1 MTAPEVWS
9 PSRVLVYRSC
19 PRQEFL
25 RYRRGTHT
33 SAAAT
38 AATTDSP
45 TAATKLRLGTITHA
59 GLEAA
64 YRLAA
69 AGAAPPGAQMSGQRM
84 SVFADAA
91 MAAINEAWDSL
102 GMPTEGVD
110 GFELMAAIESEVF
123 DVLARLPIPRPSYVL
138 GIERELVVPTPSG
151 RVMRGVLDLALQIG
165 PDALHIRDWKRRS
178 LRSLPKSTELPR
190 DDALAF
196 YRYAA
201 SFLWPHL
208 PRVSVGLYS
217 TINNREVTSDAPLL
231 VAEQVVVGH
240 DVLATKAE
248 ADREHTPTPDG
259 ENCTYCPVRNDCPVW
274 TQLQRETA
282 ETA

>member
-25 RYRRGTHT
+25 RYRRGAHT
-33 SAAAT
+33 TAAAT
-38 AATTDSP
+38 ATTDAP
-45 TAATKLRLGTITHA
+45 ATATKLRLGTITHA

-64 YRLAA
+64 YRAA
-69 AGAAPPGAQMSGQRM
+69 AQMTQFFPGSRM
-84 SVFADAA
+84 SIFWETALDALHA
-91 MAAINEAWDSL
+91 AWDQL
-102 GMPTEGVD
+102 DMPNEGIE
-110 GFELMAAIESEVF
+110 GFELLAAIESEVS
-123 DVLARLPIPRPSYVL
+123 DVLDRLPVPRPEYVL
-138 GIERELVVPTPSG
+138 GVEHELVVPTPSG
-151 RVMRGVLDLALQIG
+151 RTMRGVLDLALRTG
-165 PDALHIRDWKRRS
+165 PDSLHIRDWKRRS

-201 SFLWPHL
+201 SFRWPWAR
-208 PRVSVGLYS
+208 RVSVGLYS
-217 TINNREVTSDAPLL
+217 TTGNREVTSDAPLL

-248 ADREHTPTPDG
+248 TDREHPATPDG
-259 ENCTYCPVRNDCPVW
+259 ENCTHCPVRNDCPVW
-274 TQLQRETA
+274 TQLQRDIIKPA
-282 ETA
+282 